1 MRKSQQVWPHQIKLA
16 QKIISALPE
25 KDDRVSKEKA
35 AELLAEYFRRGF
47 RKGYTAKELSA
58 FLREEGIVIGEQY
71 IAPYQT
77 DCMTASARKRTRRT
91 KKEDAPE
98 KNSSDSGDETK
109 PLTSTNGNQ
118 PEVQTK
124 SKNDLSEEDFDD
136 WASPVNKSSV
146 RYGTFE
152 IKPDTPIGDL

>member
-47 RKGYTAKELSA
+47 RKGYTARELSA

-77 DCMTASARKRTRRT
+77 DCMTASARKRARRT
-91 KKEDAPE
+91 KKEEEAE
-98 KNSSDSGDETK
+98 KNSPDG
-109 PLTSTNGNQ
+109 GNEATPVPSANNSQ
-118 PEVQTK
+118 PETQAK

-136 WASPVNKSSV
+136 WAAPVSKSSV
-146 RYGTFE
+146 RHGTFD
-152 IKPDTPIGDL
+152 IKPDTPIGEL

>member
-35 AELLAEYFRRGF
+35 AEMLAEYFRRGF
-47 RKGYTAKELSA
+47 RKGYTARELSA

-77 DCMTASARKRTRRT
+77 DCMTASARKRTSRA
-91 KKEDAPE
+91 KKEVAPE
-98 KNSSDSGDETK
+98 KNSSAGGNETT
-109 PLTSTNGNQ
+109 PLPSTSVSQ
-118 PEVQTK
+118 PKAQEK
-124 SKNDLSEEDFDD
+124 SKNDLSNEDFDD
-136 WASPVNKSSV
+136 WAAPVSKSSV
-146 RYGTFE
+146 RHGTFA
-152 IKPDTPIGDL
+152 IKPDTPIGEL

>member
-1 MRKSQQVWPHQIKLA
+1 MRKSQKVWPHQIKLA

-47 RKGYTAKELSA
+47 RKGYTARELSA

-77 DCMTASARKRTRRT
+77 DCLTASARKRARRA
-91 KKEDAPE
+91 KKEEEAE
-98 KNSSDSGDETK
+98 KNSPAVGNETSVL
-109 PLTSTNGNQ
+109 PSTNNSQ
-118 PEVQTK
+118 P
-124 SKNDLSEEDFDD
+124 EEDFDD
-136 WASPVNKSSV
+136 WASPVSKSSV
-146 RYGTFE
+146 RHGIFE
-152 IKPDTPIGDL
+152 IKQDTPIGEL

>member
-98 KNSSDSGDETK
+98 KNSPDGGNETTAL
-109 PLTSTNGNQ
+109 PSTNNSQ
-118 PEVQTK
+118 PEDLAK
-124 SKNDLSEEDFDD
+124 SKTDLSEEDFDD
-136 WASPVNKSSV
+136 WAAPVNKSSV
-146 RYGTFE
+146 RHGTFD
-152 IKPDTPIGDL
+152 IKPDTPIGEL